1 MHHHRLVVVFATIAL
16 VAWVAPAHA
25 ESPEATVRRVAA
37 GLADQQPAVLWD
49 ALPPSYQREAT
60 ALIHDY
66 AAAVDP
72 AIHARGVAVGRKAVT
87 VLRAQ
92 RDLILGSQL
101 AAGLTA
107 ERGRA
112 EKGWDAMVG
121 ILDILL
127 QSDLVDLGKMRSLD
141 PGAFLRTT
149 GRQLMPL
156 LAEVSRGS
164 ADDPY
169 ANAFAASLEGLE
181 VEVVESSADAATLR
195 LTPASRP
202 SHDLRLVRV
211 EGRWVPEDFAGSW
224 ASAVADGRAQ
234 IAAMRSPEASQQKT
248 QVLMGLAMVEGLL
261 DQVAAMKTPQELD
274 AAFQGLVAGFAA
286 GQPSPSPTE

>member
-1 MHHHRLVVVFATIAL
+1 MTHHRLIAVVATLAM
-16 VAWVAPAHA
+16 VAWVAPAPA

-72 AIHARGVAVGRKAVT
+72 ALHARGVAVGRKAVT

-101 AAGLTA
+101 AAGFA
-107 ERGRA
+107 ADRGRA
-112 EKGWDAMVG
+112 EKGWDAMVSV
-121 ILDILL
+121 LDTLFGSEL
-127 QSDLVDLGKMRSLD
+127 ADLGKLRSMD

-156 LAEVSRGS
+156 LAEVSKGS

-169 ANAFAASLEGLE
+169 ANAFAASVEGLK

-202 SHDLRLVRV
+202 SRDLRLVRV
-211 EGRWVPEDFAGSW
+211 EGRWVPEDFATSW
-224 ASAVADGRAQ
+224 ASTVADGRAQ
-234 IAAMRSPEASQQKT
+234 IAAMGSPEASQQKA
-248 QVLMGLAMVEGLL
+248 QVLLGLGMVEGLL

-274 AAFQGLVAGFAA
+274 AAFQGLVTSFTAVEPPA
-286 GQPSPSPTE
+286 SPTE

>member
-1 MHHHRLVVVFATIAL
+1 MVHHRLIAVVATLTL
-16 VAWVAPAHA
+16 VAWVAPALA

-72 AIHARGVAVGRKAVT
+72 ALHARGVGVGRKAVV

-101 AAGLTA
+101 AAGFA
-107 ERGRA
+107 ADRGRA

-121 ILDILL
+121 ILDTLL
-127 QSDLVDLGKMRSLD
+127 RSDLADLGKVRSLD
-141 PGAFLRTT
+141 PGAFLRST
-149 GRQLMPL
+149 GRQVMQLV
-156 LAEVSRGS
+156 AEASKGA

-169 ANAFAASLEGLE
+169 ANAFAASVEGLK

-202 SHDLRLVRV
+202 SRDLRLVRV
-211 EGRWVPEDFAGSW
+211 EGRWVPDDFAGSW
-224 ASAVADGRAQ
+224 ASTVADGRAQ
-234 IAAMRSPEASQQKT
+234 IAAMSSPEASQQKT

-286 GQPSPSPTE
+286 GQPPPSPTE